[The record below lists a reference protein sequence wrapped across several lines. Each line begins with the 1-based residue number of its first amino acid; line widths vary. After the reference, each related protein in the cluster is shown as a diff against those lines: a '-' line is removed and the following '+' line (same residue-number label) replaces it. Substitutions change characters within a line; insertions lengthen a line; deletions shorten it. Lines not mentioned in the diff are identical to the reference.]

1 MSATKRW
8 IADLQM
14 AGKDPL
20 SHETHIDDEYQY
32 NEWCHYS
39 GLPNVYAY
47 QKVTKKDLDE
57 Q

>member
-1 MSATKRW
+1 
-8 IADLQM
+8 M